1 VEDLDTGLAPA
12 CVAACP
18 NRALD
23 YGEFEDLKRK
33 YGTES
38 RVFPMPDPA
47 LTGPA
52 VVIKPHRHAA
62 LAAAREPE
70 VSNWEEL

>member
-1 VEDLDTGLAPA
+1 LA

-33 YGTES
+33 HGS
-38 RVFPMPDPA
+38 VSQVFPMPDPS

-52 VVIKPHRHAA
+52 IVIKPHRHAA
-62 LAAAREPE
+62 LVQSRGPE
-70 VSNWEEL
+70 VANWEEL